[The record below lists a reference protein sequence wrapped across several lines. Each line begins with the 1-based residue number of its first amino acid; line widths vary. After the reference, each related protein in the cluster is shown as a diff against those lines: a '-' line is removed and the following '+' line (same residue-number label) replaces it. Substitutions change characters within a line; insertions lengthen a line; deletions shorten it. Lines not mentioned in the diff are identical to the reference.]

1 MKILIAGEGGQG
13 IQTAARVLAQA
24 AFNEG
29 KKVLYIP
36 NFGVEQRGGISLA
49 FVVIDNQPVVYPKF
63 EKADILVVLSP
74 QAMDRV
80 KNYQSPQTKLIKPAN
95 NILALKEIIRL
106 SGIVKKETVSQLLK
120 EKLGEKF
127 KDEEF

>member
-13 IQTAARVLAQA
+13 VQTIGQVLAKASFQ
-24 AFNEG
+24 EG

-36 NFGVEQRGGISLA
+36 NFGVEQRGGTSIA
-49 FVVIDNQPVVYPKF
+49 FVTTDDDAVYPKF
-63 EKADILVVLSP
+63 NQADWLLLLSSKSKK
-74 QAMDRV
+74 RIER
-80 KNYQSPQTKLIKPAN
+80 YQGKKTKLIKEEN
-95 NILALKEIIRL
+95 NLLALKQFL
-106 SGIVKKETVSQLLK
+106 TMTNLVKKETVKKLLK

>member
-74 QAMDRV
+74 QAIDRV
-80 KNYQSPQTKLIKPAN
+80 KNYQSLKTKLIKPAS
-95 NILALKEIIRL
+95 NILALKEIIKL

-127 KDEEF
+127 NDEEF